1 MEGVVMTLE
10 EVEKNYVG
18 ACTAMQVSVGKIL
31 GRSADDPEV
40 IDLCHSMLLV
50 VRWQQ
55 EYSMK
60 LAMEMVQ
67 KGMVKV

>member
-1 MEGVVMTLE
+1 MEGAMTLE
-10 EVEKNYVG
+10 QVEKKYED
-18 ACTAMQVSVGKIL
+18 ACMDMQVSISKIL
-31 GRSADDPEV
+31 GRGVDDPEV
-40 IDLCHSMLLV
+40 IDLCHSMLLA

-60 LAMEMVQ
+60 VAMEMVQ

>member
-18 ACTAMQVSVGKIL
+18 ACTAMQVSIGKIL

-40 IDLCHSMLLV
+40 IDLCHSMLLA

>member
-1 MEGVVMTLE
+1 MENVMTLE
-10 EVEKNYVG
+10 QVEKKYED
-18 ACTAMQVSVGKIL
+18 ACMGMQVSISKIL
-31 GRSADDPEV
+31 GRSVDDPDV
-40 IDLCHSMLLV
+40 IDLCHSMLLA
-50 VRWQQ
+50 VRWQE